1 MARTCSR
8 RKIKR
13 VESIIPNRDFTV
25 RASRETRKLKGRRNI
40 HFFSR
45 FSNSEFQ
52 CTIII
57 IFPESF
63 LHRSFSRCFFHS
75 HEKKNYILSCTYIF
89 AYIWPFEAL
98 RIFFFMLNFI
108 FFLLIILLFFSRIN
122 LYRAFTLIWSNLY
135 VCIFVLKEKKKIRTN
150 LKIDLNL
157 DVIFYNKKKWIFV
170 CYHIL

>member
-8 RKIKR
+8 REIKR

-57 IFPESF
+57 IIFPESF

-75 HEKKNYILSCTYIF
+75 HEKKKIISFHVLTSSLIF
-89 AYIWPFEAL
+89 DSLKRYEH
-98 RIFFFMLNFI
+98 FFFMLNFI

-135 VCIFVLKEKKKIRTN
+135 VCIFVLKETLKGKKN
-150 LKIDLNL
+150 
-157 DVIFYNKKKWIFV
+157 
-170 CYHIL
+170 

>member
-8 RKIKR
+8 REIKR

-52 CTIII
+52 SAPSSSY
-57 IFPESF
+57 FPNHSSIDPF
-63 LHRSFSRCFFHS
+63 LAVSSIRM
-75 HEKKNYILSCTYIF
+75 KKRKLY
-89 AYIWPFEAL
+89 PFMYLHL
-98 RIFFFMLNFI
+98 RLYLTLWSVTNTFFFTLNFI
-108 FFLLIILLFFSRIN
+108 FFLIILLFLSRIN

-135 VCIFVLKEKKKIRTN
+135 VCIFVLKETLKGKKN
-150 LKIDLNL
+150 
-157 DVIFYNKKKWIFV
+157 
-170 CYHIL
+170 

>member
-8 RKIKR
+8 REIKR

-75 HEKKNYILSCTYIF
+75 HEKKKIISFHVLTSSLIFDPLKRYEYFFLCLIL
-89 AYIWPFEAL
+89 
-98 RIFFFMLNFI
+98 FF
-108 FFLLIILLFFSRIN
+108 FFLLYYCFSLESICIALLLWYDLIYTCVF
-122 LYRAFTLIWSNLY
+122 LY
-135 VCIFVLKEKKKIRTN
+135 
-150 LKIDLNL
+150 
-157 DVIFYNKKKWIFV
+157 
-170 CYHIL
+170 

>member
-8 RKIKR
+8 REIKR

-98 RIFFFMLNFI
+98 RIFFFLRLILF
-108 FFLLIILLFFSRIN
+108 FFLLYYCFSLESICIALL
-122 LYRAFTLIWSNLY
+122 LYDLIYTCVFLY
-135 VCIFVLKEKKKIRTN
+135 
-150 LKIDLNL
+150 
-157 DVIFYNKKKWIFV
+157 
-170 CYHIL
+170 